1 MGPTGLTVDMPLGAV
16 ARLAE
21 RADVVYIEPDDTG
34 TEPPQNANNNDDLQ
48 DGRAR
53 IVSDPYFNLGQT
65 SGWIGLLDTGMRFR
79 HNLFNNPSHIDFRR
93 DCVNGG
99 ANCNRGSSLNP
110 NDDCWD
116 HGTSSAAIISGN
128 NRAGD
133 ASRGVT
139 AITLDSFKVYPTS
152 FDDAGL
158 CNGGLSV
165 TAAVLGFHNAVAVA
179 RATPS

>member
-21 RADVVYIEPDDTG
+21 RPDVVYIEPDDTG